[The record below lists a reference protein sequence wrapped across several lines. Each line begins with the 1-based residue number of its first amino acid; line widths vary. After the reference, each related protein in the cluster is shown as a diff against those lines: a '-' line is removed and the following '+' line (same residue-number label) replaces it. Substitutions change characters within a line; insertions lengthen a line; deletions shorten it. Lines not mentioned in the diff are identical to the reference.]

1 MVTNLLLN
9 KSHSGREDLIE
20 FENNGVYQSRSLSM
34 HIRSIS
40 VIREEDFDRSKKKKK
55 RGIMYLLKIGHLIDL
70 SKTKLKLNRANFFL
84 FKKKSIVIR
93 NHPLNFNWNQG
104 Q

>member
-20 FENNGVYQSRSLSM
+20 FENNGVYQSRSFSM

-55 RGIMYLLKIGHLIDL
+55 NEGSCTY
-70 SKTKLKLNRANFFL
+70 SKLD
-84 FKKKSIVIR
+84 I
-93 NHPLNFNWNQG
+93 
-104 Q
+104 